1 MHIATTVEQNYMYTA
16 GATEM
21 GRGERSNPF
30 PLLNTPGPG
39 AYNIY
44 KEVKE
49 PTATK
54 SRKTI
59 EVINENQ
66 DIEVQPRPKSIPKA
80 PAPFNTMMVRV
91 QKGDKEETRVERS
104 LYEVLE
110 DWKPTNEWAHQ
121 RMRISQKAKET
132 LGGWT

>member
-30 PLLNTPGPG
+30 LLQNTPGPG

-49 PTATK
+49 PQVTK
-54 SRKTI
+54 SVKTI

-66 DIEVQPRPKSIPKA
+66 DIEIQPLSKPIPKA
-80 PAPFNTMMVRV
+80 PAPFNTIMVRV
-91 QKGDKEETRVERS
+91 QKGDKEENRVERS
-104 LYEVLE
+104 IYEVLE
-110 DWKPTNEWAHQ
+110 DWKPTNEWAHE
-121 RMRISQKAKET
+121 RLRISQKSKET
-132 LGGWT
+132 FGGWT